1 MIAHKKLEKGP
12 KKNNKNIRNFWFMAT
27 FVIAV
32 IHFVKGLRFTR
43 LHVEQM
49 TVLTQ
54 TWPKS
59 NFSTN
64 TKHLMMVSDKE
75 CID

>member
-1 MIAHKKLEKGP
+1 MV
-12 KKNNKNIRNFWFMAT
+12 T
-27 FVIAV
+27 FIIAV
-32 IHFVKGLRFTR
+32 IHFAKGLRFTR
-43 LHVEQM
+43 LYVQQM
-49 TVLTQ
+49 TFLTQ